1 MNGAIYV
8 LSRNVSGDN
17 GESLMQNVTVFADS
31 PSQARA
37 LVDQQFALL
46 RKGSQSPERA
56 YQPTPAWKVE
66 KIALDTHKLI
76 TAGLTS

>member
-8 LSRNVSGDN
+8 LSRNVTGDK

-31 PSQARA
+31 PGMAKA
-37 LVDQQFALL
+37 IVEAQFAQL
-46 RKGSQSPERA
+46 RRVSPSLEKA
-56 YQPTPAWKVE
+56 YQPTPAWNVE